1 MHAPCRC
8 PASLAAEK
16 HIAAGRL
23 PPCSNTSVNALRHR
37 TCGASRVA
45 ASRRLPAELPFPPPP
60 VPGAHQHQGHASHRG
75 SRALGGLPERRRA
88 HDGAGR
94 PGGALHGAGRNARP
108 EGGRGGLHRLLG
120 LGLLSYVLDAGRGC
134 GDLGRLLPGA
144 EDCTGARSGRR
155 WVRERPIGT
164 RGQVGRRISPRSAS
178 CLPQAPRRPLLQDCE
193 ARVAIS
199 GPAGAV
205 ASSTQPSIPG
215 GAGGR
220 RSAAAGVPPPCTL
233 ASLVAFR
240 CLISA
245 RHTCHG

>member
-1 MHAPCRC
+1 MQQHKRECTAGQDLQCRPSGGC
-8 PASLAAEK
+8 
-16 HIAAGRL
+16 
-23 PPCSNTSVNALRHR
+23 
-37 TCGASRVA
+37 
-45 ASRRLPAELPFPPPP
+45 RRLPAELPFPPPP

-120 LGLLSYVLDAGRGC
+120 LGLLSDGLHAGRGC

-164 RGQVGRRISPRSAS
+164 RGQVGRRISPCSAS
-178 CLPQAPRRPLLQDCE
+178 CLPQAPRRSLLQDCE
-193 ARVAIS
+193 TCVAIS
-199 GPAGAV
+199 SPAGAV
-205 ASSTQPSIPG
+205 ASSTQPSVPG
-215 GAGGR
+215 GAADARLPPSLCR
-220 RSAAAGVPPPCTL
+220 RLAPL
-233 ASLVAFR
+233 ASCVSLSLPAS
-240 CLISA
+240 LQG
-245 RHTCHG
+245 TCHG